1 MLFKK
6 KKYVRYLCV
15 LKTND
20 VAVSLKISTC
30 THISLNRVKGAPSG
44 LMGDIVQYTSD
55 LQVFELKHKSLP
67 GDLKLKIKVWRLSL
81 KMVCWLLILFTIR
94 RSVRWFTRRH
104 SYCYSSSV
112 FLTILRRRQSIEK
125 LGTV

>member
-1 MLFKK
+1 M
-6 KKYVRYLCV
+6 

-81 KMVCWLLILFTIR
+81 KMVCWLLILFTIVDQFAG
-94 RSVRWFTRRH
+94 S
-104 SYCYSSSV
+104 
-112 FLTILRRRQSIEK
+112 
-125 LGTV
+125 LGVIVTVTAPVCF

>member
-1 MLFKK
+1 M
-6 KKYVRYLCV
+6 YVRYLCV

-20 VAVSLKISTC
+20 VAVSLNISTY
-30 THISLNRVKGAPSG
+30 THVSLNRVKGAASG

-55 LQVFELKHKSLP
+55 LQVFESKHKSLL

-94 RSVRWFTRRH
+94 RSVCWFTRRRSR

-112 FLTILRRRQSIEK
+112 FLTILRRRQSMEK
-125 LGTV
+125 LGTI